1 MLTALS
7 FILLAFLA
15 AILTPSKAKYIA
27 LIYCAG
33 LMAEMGVSALYDAY
47 GLLPGYWSNFYL
59 SMALIDLITLLL
71 MSWCYNQRYGL
82 VYRVMFIM
90 VVVNA
95 IILGE
100 WALFGSVVI
109 QSHSGGMLQ
118 ALNIIVLLVLLVNS
132 NGNRILDRVLFK
144 LRGRSVEGGFWRS
157 NDLLCLHDPEDYRGT
172 REVKSCNKA
181 S

>member
-27 LIYCAG
+27 LLYCAG
-33 LMAEMGVSALYDAY
+33 LMAEMGVSALYEAY
-47 GLLPGYWSNFYL
+47 GLLPGWWSNYYL
-59 SMALIDLITLLL
+59 GISLIDLITLLC
-71 MSWCYNQRYGL
+71 MSWCYNRKYLL
-82 VYRVMFIM
+82 VYQVMFIM
-90 VVVNA
+90 VIVNA
-95 IILGE
+95 IIPVE

-132 NGNRILDRVLFK
+132 NGYRILHRFNNK
-144 LRGRSVEGGFWRS
+144 LRSGRMEDRLWRPNHMVCLYDPKDYSGARKVE
-157 NDLLCLHDPEDYRGT
+157 
-172 REVKSCNKA
+172 SCNKA
-181 S
+181 